1 MSIITSRHHPFV
13 QRCRAIAR
21 GRGDDEILLDGEHL
35 VAEALSAGLAILQA
49 GVGRRGLERPA
60 TLQIRSRLESAGTVC
75 LDLADGVLDA
85 ASPVQSPA
93 GIVAIARRPSWSLE
107 QALAG
112 PDALV
117 VALAGIQDPGNVGAI
132 VRASEASAA
141 TGVVVVGPTADPF
154 GWKALRGAMGSA
166 FRLPVAVE
174 PEWVVVRERA
184 RALGLRLIGLVPRG
198 GVSLYDADL
207 AQPSLVVAGA
217 EGPGLP
223 PDLAE
228 DLDLRVRIPMPAPV
242 ESLNVA
248 VAVGIALF
256 EAGRQRRV
264 PS

>member
-1 MSIITSRHHPFV
+1 MITSRHHPFV

-21 GRGDDEILLDGEHL
+21 GRGEGEILLDGEHL

-60 TLQIRSRLESAGTVC
+60 TLQIRARLESAGTVC
-75 LDLADGVLDA
+75 LDISDGVLDA

-93 GIVAIARRPSWSLE
+93 GIVAIAKRPSWTLDE
-107 QALAG
+107 ALSG
-112 PDALV
+112 RDALV
-117 VALAGIQDPGNVGAI
+117 VALSGIQDPGNVGAI

-141 TGVVVVGPTADPF
+141 TGVVAVGPTADPF

-166 FRLPVAVE
+166 FRLPVAID
-174 PEWVVVRERA
+174 PDWAVVRGRA
-184 RALGLRLIGLVPRG
+184 RALGLRLVGLVPRD

-207 AQPSLVVAGA
+207 GQPSLVVAGA

-248 VAVGIALF
+248 VAVGIVLF
-256 EAGRQRRV
+256 EAGRQRRAR
-264 PS
+264 S